1 MHLLF
6 HIFQADIT
14 LSVALL
20 MAPKDESEI
29 KTIKKACQATVDL
42 YSKYLKEQLIEIIDK
57 DKVSI
62 FHFMQFYFMLNDSKM
77 YFSFILQ
84 F

>member
-1 MHLLF
+1 M
-6 HIFQADIT
+6 QTDVT

-29 KTIKKACQATVDL
+29 KTIRKACQATVDL

-57 DKVSI
+57 DKVG
-62 FHFMQFYFMLNDSKM
+62 NDVVCMINGYKN
-77 YFSFILQ
+77 
-84 F
+84 